1 MEYRVHFRE
10 KDIPTAEKEVNCIK
24 DLLHS
29 LKKHID
35 SGDIVQAKNRDE
47 DLKKSLENLIT
58 LNELKLKEDRHEALT
73 R

>member
-1 MEYRVHFRE
+1 MEYEKHFRE
-10 KDIPTAEKEVNCIK
+10 KDIITAKKEVDCIK
-24 DLLHS
+24 NLIKSVNNHV
-29 LKKHID
+29 D